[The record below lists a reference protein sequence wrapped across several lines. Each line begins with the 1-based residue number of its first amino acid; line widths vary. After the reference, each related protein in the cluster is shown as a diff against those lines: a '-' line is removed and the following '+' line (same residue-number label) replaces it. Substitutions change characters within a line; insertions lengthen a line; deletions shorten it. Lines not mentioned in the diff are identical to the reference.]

1 MRILVVEDQD
11 SIRKMIEALV
21 GGRGHVVLSATSG
34 PKALELARS
43 TPPDAAL
50 LDVNLPPPF
59 DGIELCARLRE
70 SSPTMPII
78 MITAQDDD
86 ETRARALAA
95 GSTGFFAKPFS
106 PLALLKEIDSI
117 ERSR

>member
-21 GGRGHVVLSATSG
+21 GGRGHVVLAAANG
-34 PKALELARS
+34 PKALELSRS
-43 TPPDAAL
+43 EPPDAAL

-70 SSPTMPII
+70 SSPSMPIL

-95 GSTGFFAKPFS
+95 GSNGFFTKPFS
-106 PLALLKEIDSI
+106 PLALLKEIDAI
-117 ERSR
+117 ERGR